1 MKYLMHSSKVITCV
15 GFVKDA
21 RRINVSMTRAKHSL
35 FIIGNAATLQAKEP
49 S

>member
-1 MKYLMHSSKVITCV
+1 MNNDEVITFV

-35 FIIGNAATLQAKEP
+35 FIIGNAATLQAKEAELAL
-49 S
+49 